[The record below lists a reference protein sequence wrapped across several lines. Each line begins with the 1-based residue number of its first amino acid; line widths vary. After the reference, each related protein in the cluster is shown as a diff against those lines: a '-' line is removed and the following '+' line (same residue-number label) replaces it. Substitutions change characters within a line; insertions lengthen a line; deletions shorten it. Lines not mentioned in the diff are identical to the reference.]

1 MELQQ
6 ERVIRAKALG
16 FFKGIKPNSFHREGC
31 LGSDLLG
38 SNDAGPS
45 QRLGGACLDFQGNL
59 PLELQF
65 LWLTTALSM
74 QSAVSG
80 SLSATTS
87 SAKSPRETAP
97 STKITRALPN
107 VRQAVVP
114 GSCGAESVRAH
125 TLVFF
130 GVSLLNPDLGGCQLV
145 WMLLVAIVWML
156 LATRRGR
163 STFKWDLAASNT
175 RSNPTNDTCIVQSIG
190 SFASEANTRETIF
203 SYLRAGHSGQ
213 TLAHERLFQG
223 CQEMSMLVLP
233 QSHLVFVHRCPRR
246 REEHHHG
253 GAQAKGLLVVLQDAT

>member
-16 FFKGIKPNSFHREGC
+16 FFKDIKPNSFHREGC

-38 SNDAGPS
+38 SNDAGPT

-65 LWLTTALSM
+65 LWLSM

-97 STKITRALPN
+97 STKITGALPN

-145 WMLLVAIVWML
+145 WMLLVVIVWML
-156 LATRRGR
+156 LATRRGEKHIQVGSRCVKHKIKSDQWYLHCAEYWKLCFR
-163 STFKWDLAASNT
+163 SQHT
-175 RSNPTNDTCIVQSIG
+175 RND
-190 SFASEANTRETIF
+190 IF
-203 SYLRAGHSGQ
+203 I
-213 TLAHERLFQG
+213 
-223 CQEMSMLVLP
+223 P
-233 QSHLVFVHRCPRR
+233 
-246 REEHHHG
+246 
-253 GAQAKGLLVVLQDAT
+253 